1 MKTSQSSKTE
11 AQLLVPAIFQ
21 PAQAPRK
28 PISRVRVRDML
39 PLGSFPRKREPRA
52 AKAERQRLW
61 TPAYAGATIM
71 RGTKTMSFSGRRKT
85 SIAAMRGN
93 DAATASPCSRSGR
106 PSGSGSGRPL
116 ALAQFSTARGR
127 GNQRGSR
134 PAGADEPGK
143 RRRETEMRNDRSPG
157 SRRRLCREPLQQS
170 SGGGRRAQFGAV
182 DEIDEYIKP
191 APDPFPG
198 PLGPEVERRIG
209 IAGRFVLDRPA
220 QPRIDKIRGD
230 RVNRRV
236 FVVVDQRDSD
246 IASAQQLGKSRI
258 EKAWVPHFDD
268 MPQDA
273 LIDCRWQQGQK
284 RLEVASGKTQKRRE
298 LPQYRT
304 KLVL

>member
-1 MKTSQSSKTE
+1 MTRRPHHLAPDRGDRAAAALDARLRLRS
-11 AQLLVPAIFQ
+11 FQ
-21 PAQAPRK
+21 
-28 PISRVRVRDML
+28 
-39 PLGSFPRKREPRA
+39 PRA
-52 AKAERQRLW
+52 A
-61 TPAYAGATIM
+61 
-71 RGTKTMSFSGRRKT
+71 
-85 SIAAMRGN
+85 
-93 DAATASPCSRSGR
+93 AATSAVLGR
-106 PSGSGSGRPL
+106 PVLTSPESAVVKPKC
-116 ALAQFSTARGR
+116 AMT
-127 GNQRGSR
+127 
-134 PAGADEPGK
+134 
-143 RRRETEMRNDRSPG
+143 RSPG

-273 LIDCRWQQGQK
+273 LIDCRWQQGQN
-284 RLEVASGKTQKRRE
+284 ASKSLLAKRRNGGNCHNIGPSLCCNSSTPLARKRSIAGPADANSRRWVAKRGALTE
-298 LPQYRT
+298 NTKSAGVSSCHRRKLPGF
-304 KLVL
+304 